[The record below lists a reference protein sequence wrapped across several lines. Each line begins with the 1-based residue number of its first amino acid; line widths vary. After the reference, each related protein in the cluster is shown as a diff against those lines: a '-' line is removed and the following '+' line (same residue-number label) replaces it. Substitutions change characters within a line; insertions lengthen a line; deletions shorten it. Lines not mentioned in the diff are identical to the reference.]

1 MQSDVAKQFLKKEQT
16 GRVLSLRLHS
26 SVNAWML
33 EKIFATLATAR
44 ALPALIPGPSYRGG
58 PSVPTAAAAIS
69 NRPFLMLR

>member
-1 MQSDVAKQFLKKEQT
+1 MQSDVAKQFLKKNKLAEC
-16 GRVLSLRLHS
+16 LAWLHS

-58 PSVPTAAAAIS
+58 PTVPTAAAAIS